1 MEWSMNE
8 WLFYGGIAI
17 AAVSLCGLIL
27 FLCIM
32 QIFRLRLDRKLDQEY
47 GKEKKE

>member
-8 WLFYGGIAI
+8 WLFYGGIVI

-27 FLCIM
+27 M
-32 QIFRLRLDRKLDQEY
+32 WY
-47 GKEKKE
+47 KKS